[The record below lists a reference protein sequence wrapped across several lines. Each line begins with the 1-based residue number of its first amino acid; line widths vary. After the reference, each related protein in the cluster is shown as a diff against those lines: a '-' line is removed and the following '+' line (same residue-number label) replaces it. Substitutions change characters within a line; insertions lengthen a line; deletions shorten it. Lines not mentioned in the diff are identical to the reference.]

1 MQNDLI
7 FLDCSSF
14 CNNALEPLLFFVFW
28 ICLIV
33 YLFRLYKLCSNH
45 SVLKE
50 QGLRFVNTIKELL
63 QHLLEYRKIIQSEV
77 KELRMS
83 CIVNLLV
90 RIINSFT
97 LSCDQIVVRL
107 LQIFLLLLCVTLSNS
122 SMYCFKMIIDCHFG
136 ILLFCILPSNFEEQI
151 SIHT

>member
-1 MQNDLI
+1 MQNGPI
-7 FLDCSSF
+7 FIYCRSF
-14 CNNALEPLLFFVFW
+14 CNSALELLLMFAFL

-33 YLFRLYKLCSNH
+33 FLFRLYKLCSNH
-45 SVLKE
+45 STLKE

-90 RIINSFT
+90 RSIHSFT
-97 LSCDQIVVRL
+97 FSCDQNVVRL
-107 LQIFLLLLCVTLSNS
+107 LQILLLLLCIKLFYSN
-122 SMYCFKMIIDCHFG
+122 MCCFKMIIHFNFG
-136 ILLFCILPSNFEEQI
+136 LLQFCILPSDFEEHI
-151 SIHT
+151 SIYT

>member
-1 MQNDLI
+1 M
-7 FLDCSSF
+7 
-14 CNNALEPLLFFVFW
+14 FVFL

-90 RIINSFT
+90 CIMNSFT
-97 LSCDQIVVRL
+97 LSRDQNVVRL
-107 LQIFLLLLCVTLSNS
+107 LQIFLLLLCMTLSYS
-122 SMYCFKMIIDCHFG
+122 SMYCFKMIIHCHFG
-136 ILLFCILPSNFEEQI
+136 RLLFCIIPSNFEEQI